1 MRRRRTRTRG
11 TGASGVLRIEAVAV
25 ILGRSRSTAYR
36 LIRREGLPTV
46 TLRAGRVVP
55 RARFERWLQRRVLR
69 MLQQMRREE
78 TPLGLHRWAQVHHL
92 ITSGRRARG

>member
-1 MRRRRTRTRG
+1 M
-11 TGASGVLRIEAVAV
+11 LRIEAVAV
-25 ILGRSRSTAYR
+25 LLGRSRSTAYR

-46 TLRAGRVVP
+46 MLRTGRVVP

-69 MLQQMRREE
+69 MLAQMRREE

-92 ITSGRRARG
+92 ITSGRRSPD